1 MENNKKQNDQ
11 REINITE
18 FYLQTV
24 YQYKNKMIPQDYL
37 YISDKFLDISN
48 RIDKIKKRK

>member
-1 MENNKKQNDQ
+1 MENSKKQNNQ

-24 YQYKNKMIPQDYL
+24 YQYQNKMIPQDYL
-37 YISDKFLDISN
+37 YISDKCLEISN
-48 RIDKIKKRK
+48 RIDNIKKRK